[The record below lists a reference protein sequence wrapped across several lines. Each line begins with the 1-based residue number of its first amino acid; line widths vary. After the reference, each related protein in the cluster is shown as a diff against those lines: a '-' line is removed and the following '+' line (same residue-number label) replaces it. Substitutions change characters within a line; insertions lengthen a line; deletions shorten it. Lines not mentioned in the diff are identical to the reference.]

1 MWRKPKKTLCFDVN
15 IITLIVPPHNHPLK
29 SIPLDPPIE
38 TRSPTDTSDS
48 DAKDDL
54 LKGGNGLLRVLK
66 LRVTEATGYP
76 SEIIYL
82 VCQPGFKMKA
92 KWLLVGKNPGH
103 VHFLL
108 CSRCFNS
115 LSDDFSSSDA
125 ACKIC
130 STAYF
135 LTKSWRFQVLDIDNV
150 GILMCGW
157 KIIET
162 GVISQLG
169 NS

>member
-1 MWRKPKKTLCFDVN
+1 
-15 IITLIVPPHNHPLK
+15 LK

-92 KWLLVGKNPGH
+92 K
-103 VHFLL
+103 
-108 CSRCFNS
+108 
-115 LSDDFSSSDA
+115 
-125 ACKIC
+125 
-130 STAYF
+130 
-135 LTKSWRFQVLDIDNV
+135 
-150 GILMCGW
+150 
-157 KIIET
+157 
-162 GVISQLG
+162 
-169 NS
+169 